1 MIEQIDIRIII
12 GLLFMVSGLVCY
24 ILSHRP
30 ALSKKEEREL
40 KKLDKTIA
48 EMFGGK

>member
-1 MIEQIDIRIII
+1 MVDRLPVAI
-12 GLLFMVSGLVCY
+12 LLLIAGLVCY

-30 ALSKKEEREL
+30 ALSKKEEKEL